1 MLTTLIDEGLICL
14 DIAANDK
21 QGLFVELAARLK
33 ACGKIGN
40 QDQFVR
46 DLWARENLDNTGFEQ
61 GVALPHAKSEAVLQP
76 AIVIGISRQ
85 GIDYGAEDGL
95 ASKLFFMIAS

>member
-1 MLTTLIDEGLICL
+1 MLTSLIDEGLICL

-33 ACGKIGN
+33 ACGKIAS

-61 GVALPHAKSEAVLQP
+61 GVALPHAKSEAVL
-76 AIVIGISRQ
+76 
-85 GIDYGAEDGL
+85 
-95 ASKLFFMIAS
+95 

>member
-1 MLTTLIDEGLICL
+1 MLTSLIDEGLICL

-33 ACGKIGN
+33 SSGKIAS

-61 GVALPHAKSEAVLQP
+61 GSPCPTPRARPCCSPPSSSASVARE
-76 AIVIGISRQ
+76 
-85 GIDYGAEDGL
+85 
-95 ASKLFFMIAS
+95 